1 MELTDTLFTCLIS
14 LYYHLFDVKVF
25 TVTFAMRA
33 LVVSPGDLGARRLP
47 YMGYIGTRGPK
58 DSVFSR
64 FGHK

>member
-33 LVVSPGDLGARRLP
+33 LVASPGDLGARRLP

>member
-14 LYYHLFDVKVF
+14 LYYHFFDVKVF
-25 TVTFAMRA
+25 TVTFAMRV
-33 LVVSPGDLGARRLP
+33 LVVNPGDLDARRLS
-47 YMGYIGTRGPK
+47 YMGYIGMRGPK